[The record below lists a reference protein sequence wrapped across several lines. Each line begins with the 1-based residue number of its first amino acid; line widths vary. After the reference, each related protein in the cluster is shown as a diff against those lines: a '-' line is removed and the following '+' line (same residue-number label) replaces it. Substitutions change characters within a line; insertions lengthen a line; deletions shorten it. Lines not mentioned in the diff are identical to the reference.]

1 MLYLD
6 SSALIKH
13 YQNEAGS
20 DSLEQRLQI
29 EREESRIPF
38 TSVLTYAEIHAI
50 FARRER
56 ENLLSADEAKK
67 LHDGFDIDWTL
78 ELTPIDL
85 AVGVL
90 SFVRTIVNAH
100 PLRGTDAV
108 QLASALWLRDAARV
122 GASPTPRDRQD
133 REVEFSSCDRQL
145 CLAAQKFGL
154 QVFNPQ
160 ETT

>member
-20 DSLEQRLQI
+20 EALEQRLQI
-29 EREESRIPF
+29 EREKSQTTF
-38 TSVLTYAEIHAI
+38 TSALTYAEIHAI

-56 ENLLSADEAKK
+56 EKLVSAEEAKN
-67 LHDGFDIDWTL
+67 LHDQFDVDWL
-78 ELTPIDL
+78 FELTAVEL

-90 SFVRTIVNAH
+90 GFVRTIVKAH

-108 QLASALWLRDAARV
+108 QMASALWLRDRARLRV
-122 GASPTPRDRQD
+122 GSGQDD
-133 REVEFSSCDRQL
+133 REVEFSSCDRQS

-154 QVFNPQ
+154 AVFNPQ
-160 ETT
+160 ATP